1 MNPNLRSQM
10 NEIIL
15 DLDEFVNTHARWG
28 IHRLDLCISNENVVK
43 PLHKIIFQKPFIV
56 NLVDLLY
63 LWNKNLILLIY
74 NAPKKIF
81 SWLYDIVNFVNL
93 ILEVCLN
100 QKSYFIWKLWI
111 NLLVGLVFAKFWI
124 LELLFIF
131 LNY

>member
-10 NEIIL
+10 NGIIL
-15 DLDEFVNTHARWG
+15 DLDKFVNTHARLG

-43 PLHKIIFQKPFIV
+43 PLHKIILQKPFIV
-56 NLVDLLY
+56 NLVDLLH

-111 NLLVGLVFAKFWI
+111 NLLVGLVFAQFWI